1 MLYDKIIM
9 VIEMDVQLINVIIL
23 AYLGDAVYEV
33 YVRDYLIKKGIAKVE
48 DLQKEAIN
56 LVSAK
61 SQSKIL
67 DYLINNNILNDEE
80 IDIVK
85 RGRNYKR
92 ESHPKNTDIITYKMA
107 TGFETLIGY
116 LYVEKK
122 IERINEIINVI
133 FGGYYEKN
141 I

>member
-1 MLYDKIIM
+1 MNVKS
-9 VIEMDVQLINVIIL
+9 INVLSL

-33 YVRDYLIKKGIAKVE
+33 YVRNYLIKKGIAKVE
-48 DLQKEAIN
+48 DLQKEAVN
-56 LVSAK
+56 FVSAK

-67 DYLINNNILNDEE
+67 DYLIDNNILDDDE

-92 ESHPKNTDIITYKMA
+92 ESHPKNTDIITYKIS

-116 LYVEKK
+116 LYLDNK
-122 IERINEIINVI
+122 IDRLNEIINII

-141 I
+141 N

>member
-9 VIEMDVQLINVIIL
+9 VIKMDVQLINVITL

-92 ESHPKNTDIITYKMA
+92 ESHPKNTDIITYKMS
-107 TGFETLIGY
+107 TGFEALIGY
-116 LYVEKK
+116 LYLDNKL
-122 IERINEIINVI
+122 ERLEEIINYI
-133 FGGYYEKN
+133 LGGYDEEN
-141 I
+141 N

>member
-9 VIEMDVQLINVIIL
+9 VIEMDVQLINVITL

-116 LYVEKK
+116 LYIDNK
-122 IERINEIINVI
+122 IDRINEIIDKI

-141 I
+141 Y

>member
-1 MLYDKIIM
+1 MN
-9 VIEMDVQLINVIIL
+9 VQMINVITL

-33 YVRDYLIKKGIAKVE
+33 YVRNYLVKKGIAKVE
-48 DLQKEAIN
+48 DLQKEAVK

-61 SQSKIL
+61 SQNKIL
-67 DYLINNNILNDEE
+67 DYLINDNILNDKE
-80 IDIVK
+80 IDIVR

-107 TGFETLIGY
+107 TGFEALVGY
-116 LYVEKK
+116 LYLDKK
-122 IERINEIINVI
+122 IDRLNEIIDKI